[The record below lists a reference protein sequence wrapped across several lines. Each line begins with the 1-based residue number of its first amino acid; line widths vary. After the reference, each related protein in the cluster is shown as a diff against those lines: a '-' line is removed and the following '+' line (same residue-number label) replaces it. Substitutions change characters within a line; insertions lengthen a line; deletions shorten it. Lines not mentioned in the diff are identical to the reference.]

1 MAKKKV
7 VAIARGDKL
16 PKLDA
21 EYLLIET
28 YDMLESGN
36 AKAALE
42 TLESELKEVATKNP
56 AEYFRLLAD
65 AAYDR
70 PGAWWAYATLLKLP
84 KRLCD
89 LELAMHASNEP
100 KEVRAKIRAHFD
112 AHATRARGNEAF
124 KILFSPGWDT

>member
-28 YDMLESGN
+28 HNMLESGD

-42 TLESELKEVATKNP
+42 MLESELREVAIKNP

-70 PGAWWAYATLLKLP
+70 PGAWWAYAAILKLP
-84 KRLCD
+84 KQLCD
-89 LELAMHASNEP
+89 LELAMHASNEL
-100 KEVRAKIRAHFD
+100 KTVRRIIRAHFD
-112 AHATRARGNEAF
+112 THATRARGNEAF